1 MESKLSFDSGKQQ
14 MHQVYAL
21 YSDMRQGT
29 EPAGMGCAES
39 VSYTH
44 LFQDPQKGTSPSL
57 TILQNMA
64 MAYHKGKSFG
74 LTKGVDKALI
84 PLFERELA
92 DMQLGLESKLHVS
105 VGSLSGGQRQALSLL
120 MATLI
125 TPQLLLLDEHTAA
138 LDPKTSDLIIQ
149 LTKKIVEEKKMT
161 TIMITHNLKHAIT
174 CLLYTSRCV

>member
-1 MESKLSFDSGKQQ
+1 
-14 MHQVYAL
+14 
-21 YSDMRQGT
+21 
-29 EPAGMGCAES
+29 
-39 VSYTH
+39 
-44 LFQDPQKGTSPSL
+44 
-57 TILQNMA
+57 
-64 MAYHKGKSFG
+64 MAYNKGKSFG
-74 LTKGVDKALI
+74 LTKGVDKTLI
-84 PLFERELA
+84 PRFEKELA

-125 TPQLLLLDEHTAA
+125 TPELLLLDEHTAA

-174 CLLYTSRCV
+174 YGDRLLMFHKGEIIMDIPKEEKKTLTVEKLIEKFNSLNMLDALDDELAFSAQ

>member
-1 MESKLSFDSGKQQ
+1 
-14 MHQVYAL
+14 
-21 YSDMRQGT
+21 
-29 EPAGMGCAES
+29 
-39 VSYTH
+39 
-44 LFQDPQKGTSPSL
+44 
-57 TILQNMA
+57 
-64 MAYHKGKSFG
+64 
-74 LTKGVDKALI
+74 
-84 PLFERELA
+84 
-92 DMQLGLESKLHVS
+92 MQLGLESKLHVS

-174 CLLYTSRCV
+174 YGDRLLMFHKGEIIMDIPKEEKKQLTVEKLIEKFNSLNMLDALDDELAFSAQ

>member
-1 MESKLSFDSGKQQ
+1 
-14 MHQVYAL
+14 
-21 YSDMRQGT
+21 
-29 EPAGMGCAES
+29 
-39 VSYTH
+39 
-44 LFQDPQKGTSPSL
+44 
-57 TILQNMA
+57 
-64 MAYHKGKSFG
+64 
-74 LTKGVDKALI
+74 
-84 PLFERELA
+84 
-92 DMQLGLESKLHVS
+92 MQLGLENKLHVS

-174 CLLYTSRCV
+174 YGDRLLMFHKGEIIMDIPKEEKRQLTVEKLIEKFNSLNMLDALDDELAFSAQ